1 MLCRVAGLDSKL
13 FVSSFGHRKYR
24 NEIASS
30 YCTQTDSMS
39 DVFIVFTNPGQGV
52 LLFASALFF
61 YSFMVWAALGSAWN
75 VLWHNSITLKQCV
88 KR

>member
-1 MLCRVAGLDSKL
+1 
-13 FVSSFGHRKYR
+13 
-24 NEIASS
+24 
-30 YCTQTDSMS
+30 MS

-75 VLWHNSITLKQCV
+75 VLWHNSIILKQCV